1 MKHEDISELET
12 AFELRC
18 IDDTKF
24 EPFFA
29 DIKAKCDGMNKF
41 KKDMTIFL
49 EKMRVYLSKVVFC

>member
-1 MKHEDISELET
+1 MKHENISELET
-12 AFELRC
+12 VFEIRC
-18 IDDTKF
+18 MDDDKF

-29 DIKAKCDGMNKF
+29 DIKAKCEGMNKF

>member
-1 MKHEDISELET
+1 M
-12 AFELRC
+12 
-18 IDDTKF
+18 DDDKF